1 MKVIEYSVEIAVNFP
16 QLFCTILV
24 STVNL
29 RMIHSF
35 QSCLMFFC
43 CKHLYKK
50 NY

>member
-29 RMIHSF
+29 HMIHSF
-35 QSCLMFFC
+35 QSCLMTS
-43 CKHLYKK
+43 LQKK
-50 NY
+50 LLKN